1 MIKRQKY
8 SFWGNR
14 FPSFAV
20 YTSMKSTI
28 LYLVIIIGISAM
40 LTSACT
46 KAGTGFNTY
55 DLDYEQQ
62 VSIDADNRIR
72 FTQVIE
78 DSRCPI
84 DVECVWAGRA
94 VVGFEFSAGSET
106 TFPITLA
113 LGPDNPEA
121 ADTTVL
127 DKYRLELLRVLPAP
141 LSTADPLPEE
151 YQVRILVE
159 EL

>member
-1 MIKRQKY
+1 MKNKY
-8 SFWGNR
+8 RNI
-14 FPSFAV
+14 A
-20 YTSMKSTI
+20 TI
-28 LYLVIIIGISAM
+28 WAM
-40 LTSACT
+40 LILGLMACT

-55 DLDYEQQ
+55 DLDYQQ
-62 VSIDADNRIR
+62 EVAIDADNRIK
-72 FTQVIE
+72 FVEVIE

-84 DVECVWAGRA
+84 DATCIWAGRA
-94 VVGFEFSAGSET
+94 VIGFDFTSGTET
-106 TFPITLA
+106 AFPVVLA

-127 DKYRLELLRVLPAP
+127 DKYRIELLQVLPAP
-141 LSTADPLPEE
+141 LTTEDPLPED